1 MSSKL
6 IKHNDSYRSWIQEVS
21 KRFRQSQIRAAMKV
35 NDEMLRFYWS
45 IGRDISAMHL
55 DAEYGDGFYQAVSTD
70 LQDVFPEVHSFSVTN
85 LKYMKYFYELYPNAQ
100 NRPWLTEGYE
110 AFSNRQQL
118 VDDLRSAEN
127 RQRVVDDLGE
137 EIIFYIPW
145 GHHIF
150 LLGKCRDVNL

>member
-1 MSSKL
+1 
-6 IKHNDSYRSWIQEVS
+6 
-21 KRFRQSQIRAAMKV
+21 MKCCG
-35 NDEMLRFYWS
+35 FT
-45 IGRDISAMHL
+45 GRLAGTFPQCTWMP
-55 DAEYGDGFYQAVSTD
+55 EYGDGFYQAVSTD

-137 EIIFYIPW
+137 DW
-145 GHHIF
+145 LHF
-150 LLGKCRDVNL
+150 LFRMQAGTE